1 MSSDLITIIIAVVGA
16 LSSTKAWDYW
26 QKKQAIKQL
35 NKEEESKDTHLY
47 RDDLRLEVKRLRN
60 ELVGLYEKRENEVSA
75 LRKEIAVLREQ
86 LAEFKTRVEFLEKEN
101 ASLREEK
108 AKK

>member
-1 MSSDLITIIIAVVGA
+1 MSSDLITIILAVVGA

-26 QKKQAIKQL
+26 QKKQLIKQQ
-35 NKEEESKDTHLY
+35 NKEDETKDTHLY

-60 ELVGLYEKRENEVSA
+60 ELVGLYEKRESEVSA

-101 ASLREEK
+101 AELRK
-108 AKK
+108 NNKN